1 VKENKRKNKR
11 EERKDKRKEISLV
24 QKKGARSQKEKGSQ

>member
-11 EERKDKRKEISLV
+11 EERKDKRRDISLV
-24 QKKGARSQKEKGSQ
+24 QKKGTRSQKEKGSQ

>member
-11 EERKDKRKEISLV
+11 EERKDKRRDLSLSLV
-24 QKKGARSQKEKGSQ
+24 QKGTRSQKEK